1 MKKIIVLL
9 IMSMYMMAA
18 FAQSEDESR
27 VYCELVG
34 SSGMF
39 SSKVKVTIDFGQ
51 ETSFWKGDKDQQ
63 LVDSE
68 GKDIKFNSMV
78 DAMNFMGKKGWR
90 FIQAYTVGDGKNG
103 YVYRWL
109 LYKDV
114 KNESDIIDGFMTK
127 LQYKA
132 ATK

>member
-1 MKKIIVLL
+1 MKKAVMFL
-9 IMSMYMMAA
+9 IMSMYMMVA
-18 FAQSEDESR
+18 FAQSESESR

-39 SSKVKVTIDFGQ
+39 SSKVKVTVDFGQ

-78 DAMNFMGKKGWR
+78 DAMNFMGKNGWK
-90 FIQAYTVGDGKNG
+90 FVQAYTIGDGKNG

-114 KNESDIIDGFMTK
+114 KNEAEILEGFMTK
-127 LQYKA
+127 EQYKA
-132 ATK
+132 TKQ

>member
-1 MKKIIVLL
+1 MKKVVMFL
-9 IMSMYMMAA
+9 IMSMCMMAT
-18 FAQSEDESR
+18 FAQSENENR

-39 SSKVKVTIDFGQ
+39 SSKVKVTVDFGQ

-78 DAMNFMGKKGWR
+78 DAMNFMGKNGWK
-90 FIQAYTVGDGKNG
+90 FIQAYTIGDGKNG

-114 KNESDIIDGFMTK
+114 KNESEILEGFMTK
-127 LQYKA
+127 EQYKA
-132 ATK
+132 IKQ

>member
-1 MKKIIVLL
+1 MKKVVMCL
-9 IMSMYMMAA
+9 IMSLCMMMTY
-18 FAQSEDESR
+18 AQSDGESR

-34 SSGMF
+34 SSSMF

-51 ETSFWKGDKDQQ
+51 ETSFWKGNKDQQ

-78 DAMNFMGKKGWR
+78 DAMNFMGKNGWK
-90 FIQAYTVGDGKNG
+90 FIQAYTIGDGKNG

-114 KNESDIIDGFMTK
+114 KNEAEVLDGFMTK
-127 LQYKA
+127 EQYKNSNQ
-132 ATK
+132 

>member
-1 MKKIIVLL
+1 MIL
-9 IMSMYMMAA
+9 IMSMCMMVA
-18 FAQSEDESR
+18 FAQTEDESR

-34 SSGMF
+34 TSGMF
-39 SSKVKVTIDFGQ
+39 SSKVKVTVDFGQ

-63 LVDSE
+63 LVDAE

-78 DAMNFMGKKGWR
+78 DAMNFMGKNGWK
-90 FIQAYTVGDGKNG
+90 FIQAYTIGDGKNG

-114 KNESDIIDGFMTK
+114 KNDSEILDGFMTK
-127 LQYKA
+127 EQYKA
-132 ATK
+132 AKQ

>member
-1 MKKIIVLL
+1 MKKTLMFI
-9 IMSMYMMAA
+9 IMSMCMMVG
-18 FAQSEDESR
+18 FAQTEDESR

-39 SSKVKVTIDFGQ
+39 SSKVKVTVDFGQ

-63 LVDSE
+63 LVDAE

-78 DAMNFMGKKGWR
+78 DAMNFMGKNGWK
-90 FIQAYTVGDGKNG
+90 FVQAYTIGDGKNG

-114 KNESDIIDGFMTK
+114 KDDAEILEGFMTK
-127 LQYKA
+127 EQYKA
-132 ATK
+132 AKQ

>member
-1 MKKIIVLL
+1 MKKLVMFL
-9 IMSMYMMAA
+9 IMSMCMMAT
-18 FAQSEDESR
+18 FAQSENENR

-39 SSKVKVTIDFGQ
+39 SSKVKVTVDFGQ

-78 DAMNFMGKKGWR
+78 DAMNFMGKNGWK
-90 FIQAYTVGDGKNG
+90 FIQAYTIGDGKNG

-114 KNESDIIDGFMTK
+114 KNESEILEGFMTK
-127 LQYKA
+127 EQYKA
-132 ATK
+132 IKQ